1 MQDFVVQ
8 GPHHANASI
17 FGEGL
22 VVKRLLGVRGWV
34 AAGQS
39 DQPRLERYPPDRRV
53 VGFWTLG
60 VDGLLPPA
68 VNKDDATETGTRA
81 DAPVFGLKSSND
93 CGVSINAKPNA

>member
-1 MQDFVVQ
+1 MQGFVFQVL
-8 GPHHANASI
+8 HHANASI

-39 DQPRLERYPPDRRV
+39 DQARLERYPPDRRV

-60 VDGLLPPA
+60 VDSLLPPA
-68 VNKDDATETGTRA
+68 VNKDGLTETGT
-81 DAPVFGLKSSND
+81 LS
-93 CGVSINAKPNA
+93 